1 MNVTGVQAYAF
12 INARVHG
19 MSSKLLDTNDWNRL
33 DACNNLESLI
43 GILRTTEYA
52 TFLTGLKEG
61 ELTTRRV
68 AFEIRKRLTNATNM
82 IIKNSP
88 EFAKPLLNLFFQ
100 INEVDNLKATLR
112 GIQLGATWETIRYM
126 LFPLEGYTTL
136 PFQKMVEA
144 GNIPNALDLLSGT
157 RYRRAL
163 APAIERY
170 KQENSL
176 FPIEVALDLDHWQ
189 ETWSQVNALPQPDR
203 EIARGLLGLI
213 IDKDNLTWAARYRI
227 YHNLSESEIIN
238 YTLPFGNKVNDEV
251 IHAIAS
257 GSDLIPI
264 VIKVFPELAGTVE
277 MGTLGNFDLA
287 LIETLVQRLILS
299 KCRLVY
305 TGVPFNIGV
314 LLAYIIQLEYEVHDL
329 TLLIEA
335 KSMNI
340 KPSVYQPYLINMLD
354 KTGRTNKT
362 R

>member
-1 MNVTGVQAYAF
+1 MTVTGVQAYAL
-12 INARVHG
+12 INAQVRG

-33 DACNNLESLI
+33 DACINLESLI
-43 GILRTTEYA
+43 GILKTTEYG

-61 ELTTRRV
+61 TLTTRRT
-68 AFEIRKRLTNATNM
+68 AFEIRKRLTSSTIK
-82 IIKNSP
+82 IINKAP
-88 EFAKPLLNLFFQ
+88 DFAQPLLNQFFQ
-100 INEVDNLKATLR
+100 INEVDNLKAILR
-112 GIQLGATWETIRYM
+112 GIQLGWNWETIRYM

-136 PFQKMVEA
+136 PYQKMVET
-144 GNIPNALDLLSGT
+144 GNIPDALGLLSGT

-170 KQENSL
+170 QQENSL

-189 ETWSQVNALPQPDR
+189 ETWSLVNALPQPDR

-227 YHNLSESEIIN
+227 YHHLSESEIIN

-251 IHAIAS
+251 IHAVAS
-257 GSDLIPI
+257 GTDFITI
-264 VIKVFPELAGTVE
+264 VNKVFPELADTIE
-277 MGTLGNFDLA
+277 MGTLGSFDLA
-287 LIETLVQRLILS
+287 LIETLIQRLILL
-299 KCRLVY
+299 KCRLAY

-314 LLAYIIQLEYEVHDL
+314 LLALMIQLEYEVHDL

-340 KPSVYQPYLINMLD
+340 KPLVYQPYMINLINKASNRKL
-354 KTGRTNKT
+354 R
-362 R
+362 